1 MSNNITV
8 HIIYASTG
16 GNTEHV
22 MEQISKYWHANG
34 IEIVFH
40 RAENTPISVIN
51 DNQYFLLSTSTWDHG
66 TINPFFDKLLSEI
79 KTTDLTGKVAA
90 FVGLGD
96 RRYEK
101 HYFCTGML
109 TLKEAWEKSNAKS
122 IGIALMIGR
131 EPFEE
136 RIEQMVRDW
145 ADKTLPLYTQEIVD
159 EEVAQKNAIN
169 QQHQNLEGNSS

>member
-1 MSNNITV
+1 
-8 HIIYASTG
+8 
-16 GNTEHV
+16 
-22 MEQISKYWHANG
+22 
-34 IEIVFH
+34 
-40 RAENTPISVIN
+40 
-51 DNQYFLLSTSTWDHG
+51 
-66 TINPFFDKLLSEI
+66 
-79 KTTDLTGKVAA
+79 
-90 FVGLGD
+90 
-96 RRYEK
+96 
-101 HYFCTGML
+101 ML